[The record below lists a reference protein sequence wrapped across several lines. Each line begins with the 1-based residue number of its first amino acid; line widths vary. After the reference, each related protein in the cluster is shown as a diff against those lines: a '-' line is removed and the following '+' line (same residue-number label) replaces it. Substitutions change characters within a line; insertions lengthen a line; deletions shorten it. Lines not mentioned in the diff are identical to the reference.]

1 MSLMS
6 RKTLFFLSS
15 DSFHVHVWKN
25 GALSKAT
32 YFPHSTEGLEQF
44 SAFLETHH
52 GPAFLL
58 VDLIEEVFR
67 QETVPHLTGAN
78 QHALVLRKFD
88 QFYRNTPFRLA
99 RLQRRQSEGRR
110 DDELLFSALT
120 NPARISA
127 WLDLMLLHKTPI
139 VGIYS
144 VPHISAPLIKDID
157 SDHLLLLS
165 WKKNAGLRQS
175 YFFNK
180 RLLFS
185 RLTPLGHDNAFADAI
200 ATESARTQQ
209 YLQSLSLTPQGKM
222 LNVYIICHSND
233 RAQLDAHLPSNQNM
247 HYAYLDLQQLGKQL
261 KSQDIYTDSDATPLF
276 LHLLATQPPRASY
289 ATSTHS
295 HYFQLWQTQRG
306 LFGLAA
312 ATALACLVWSTL
324 SLIEGSGI
332 EAEIDTFK
340 TQTSRMI
347 LESQQITKKFPI
359 GTYGPNGSTAPAS
372 DMKTAVT
379 VFRKLQHY
387 SIPPDQI
394 LKGLASTLDIFPR
407 IRTNKLAWQMSA
419 AADTTAP
426 GNGTAS
432 SFPAQVISFNGE
444 LADFGNDYR
453 SALDYL
459 NRFQLV
465 LTRAGYIVTPVKLPL
480 DFSTQASI
488 AADINDNREKPS
500 EFSLKIIWREQQ

>member
-15 DSFHVHVWKN
+15 DSFHVHVWQN

-58 VDLIEEVFR
+58 VDLIEEDFR

-78 QHALVLRKFD
+78 HHALVLRKFD

-165 WKKNAGLRQS
+165 WEKNAGLRQS

-209 YLQSLSLTPQGKM
+209 YLQSLSLAPQGKM

-289 ATSTHS
+289 ATSPHS

-324 SLIEGSGI
+324 SLIEGSGNRYLQNADQPHDFGVSANNKKI
-332 EAEIDTFK
+332 PHRHIRPQRQHCPRLGYENRGHSVP
-340 TQTSRMI
+340 QTAALFNTTRSNT
-347 LESQQITKKFPI
+347 E
-359 GTYGPNGSTAPAS
+359 GPR
-372 DMKTAVT
+372 
-379 VFRKLQHY
+379 FY
-387 SIPPDQI
+387 
-394 LKGLASTLDIFPR
+394 
-407 IRTNKLAWQMSA
+407 
-419 AADTTAP
+419 P
-426 GNGTAS
+426 GH
-432 SFPAQVISFNGE
+432 FPAHPHQ
-444 LADFGNDYR
+444 
-453 SALDYL
+453 
-459 NRFQLV
+459 
-465 LTRAGYIVTPVKLPL
+465 
-480 DFSTQASI
+480 QASL
-488 AADINDNREKPS
+488 ANECGSRHHRARQWHGQLLPRAS
-500 EFSLKIIWREQQ
+500 HQLQRRTG